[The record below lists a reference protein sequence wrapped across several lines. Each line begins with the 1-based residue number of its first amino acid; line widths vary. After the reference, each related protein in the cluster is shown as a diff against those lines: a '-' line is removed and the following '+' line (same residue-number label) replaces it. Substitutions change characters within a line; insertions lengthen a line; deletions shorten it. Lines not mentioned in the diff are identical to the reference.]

1 MRQVSYEEFKNIIME
16 SVAEGLG
23 GGAPAGLGGSAP
35 VGLGGGMKKPVQK
48 QGTNGF
54 CPSVEYVYYEQDQAN
69 AGEHLVVGLGYIY
82 DSHHSILMNEWQK
95 KYGQIFLTR
104 RVANDGDKTANG
116 SNVPSILELHVN
128 PGKEGEFE
136 QIVPD
141 IVQSIADKSG
151 KTLKMGV
158 KSGTYDVQKM
168 QNLGQYIIDQI
179 ASAPSKADMEKA
191 KERCVDT
198 WMDLL
203 NKMEDPATMK
213 KLSKIAGTVYNVQ
226 SPSIKASNAG
236 HQLSTGNKME
246 VYSQLPNATFV
257 TQEWTWNNIFNRDV
271 VDKSQFALIFKPKT
285 KKPSDLV
292 AFNKAAQLCGYAD
305 YDDFKSKKRKKQLS
319 QQQVFAVQ
327 AQYNLLNPN
336 STDFIA
342 VKVYD
347 VSNTQLK
354 QGMPDVFATEIG
366 FEDNLQGIPNAA
378 AQAAD
383 AQLAADAG
391 KQYNPGQLVTK
402 TEDEVYEIKTIIFA
416 LCSQAGVSVNS
427 VGNVGDDIVHAC
439 YKYAEIILAPKFGKI
454 KPEYVQ
460 AFCHGFASAIAATY
474 GFASNKGAAFLKQ
487 VMANRKQETA
497 LRTVVNEFFMDY
509 KKFILT
515 INRELLKSHQKMRKA
530 GLKVSTP
537 AKAAVEEAD
546 MSMGQQPNL
555 PQPMSFNEFAQYM
568 GLGYGMQAMEEE
580 DEYMDIDTTPTQ
592 EQVMESFYNLLDKM
606 ELL

>member
-1 MRQVSYEEFKNIIME
+1 MKQVSYDEFKNIIFE

-23 GGAPAGLGGSAP
+23 GGAPAGLGGAAP
-35 VGLGGGMKKPVQK
+35 VGMGGMKKPVQK
-48 QGTNGF
+48 QGSNGF
-54 CPSVEYVYYEQDQAN
+54 SPSVEYVYYEQDKAN
-69 AGEHLVVGLGYIY
+69 NTEHLVVGLGYIY
-82 DSHHSILMNEWQK
+82 DSHHSILMNEWSK

-104 RVANDGDKTANG
+104 RVSSDNDKTQNG

-128 PGKEGEFE
+128 PGKEAEFE

-141 IVQSIADKSG
+141 LVQSIADKSG

-158 KSGTYDVQKM
+158 KSGEYDLTKM
-168 QNLGQYIIDQI
+168 QNLSQYIIDQI
-179 ASAPSKADMEKA
+179 ASAPNKADIERA

-198 WMDLL
+198 WMSLL
-203 NKMEDPATMK
+203 SKMEDPATMK

-236 HQLSTGNKME
+236 HQISLGNRAE

-305 YDDFKSKKRKKQLS
+305 YDDFKKKRRAKQLS

-336 STDFIA
+336 TTDFIA

-347 VSNTQLK
+347 VANTQLR
-354 QGMPDVFATEIG
+354 QGMPDVFANEIG
-366 FEDNLQGIPNAA
+366 FEDNIQGVPNAA
-378 AQAAD
+378 AKAAD
-383 AQLAADAG
+383 AQLAAAAG
-391 KQYNPGQLVTK
+391 QQYNPGQIVTK
-402 TEDEVYEIKTIIFA
+402 TEDEVYEIKQIIFA

-427 VGNVGDDIVHAC
+427 VGDVGDDIVHAC
-439 YKYAEIILAPKFGKI
+439 YKYAEIVLAPKFGKI

-460 AFCHGFASAIAATY
+460 AFCYGFSSAIAATY
-474 GFASNKGAAFLKQ
+474 GFASNRGAQFLSS

-509 KKFILT
+509 KKFVLT
-515 INRELLKSHQKMRKA
+515 INRELMKSHSKMRKA
-530 GLKVSTP
+530 GMKVSAP
-537 AKAAVEEAD
+537 KKVAVEEAD
-546 MSMGQQPNL
+546 ANNVSMGL
-555 PQPMSFNEFAQYM
+555 PQPMSFNEFSKFM
-568 GLGYGMQAMEEE
+568 GVDFGAAGLEEE
-580 DEYMDIDTTPTQ
+580 DEYEEIDTTPTQ
-592 EQVMESFYNLLDKM
+592 QQVMESFYNLLDKM